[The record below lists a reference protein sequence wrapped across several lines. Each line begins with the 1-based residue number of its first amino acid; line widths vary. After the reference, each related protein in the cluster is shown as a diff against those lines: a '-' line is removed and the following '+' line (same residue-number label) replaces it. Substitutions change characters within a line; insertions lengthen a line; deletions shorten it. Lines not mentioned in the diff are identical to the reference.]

1 MEGFFPRADSYRF
14 LKDCVATQQG
24 DSEYSD
30 KSNYSPHGEK
40 KKKESKIFRV
50 LSEASLLLAHA
61 DFCPLQLH

>member
-40 KKKESKIFRV
+40 KKKRKQNFQSAF
-50 LSEASLLLAHA
+50 
-61 DFCPLQLH
+61 